1 MLLSVPTRRTKR
13 HTNKIEVPNKIYVS
27 LVSDT
32 VFITDDPTKLDK
44 GTDSIRVFS
53 AIDRKGHLIKGD
65 TTRLPKG
72 KWLWSYNEIDD
83 QGNIIRR
90 DGLLNDIIVIQ
101 FILSK
106 DAIEETNLVV
116 ADFYSVDIYA
126 DIDLDDF

>member
-32 VFITDDPTKLDK
+32 VVITDDPTKLDK

-53 AIDRKGHLIKGD
+53 AIDRKGHLIKG
-65 TTRLPKG
+65 TSRLPKG
-72 KWLWSYNEIDD
+72 KWLRYYNEIDD

-90 DGLLNDIIVIQ
+90 DGLFNDIIVIQ

-106 DAIEETNLVV
+106 EAIEETNLVV